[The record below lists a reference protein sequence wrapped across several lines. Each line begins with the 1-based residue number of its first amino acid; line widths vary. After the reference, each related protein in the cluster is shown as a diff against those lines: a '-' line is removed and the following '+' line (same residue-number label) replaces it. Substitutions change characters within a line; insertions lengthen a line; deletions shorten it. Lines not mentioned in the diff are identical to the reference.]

1 MRFAS
6 KQGMQ
11 IANALHVSDNG
22 WLCTWNESAFSGLH
36 CEREGK
42 VRGMHSQHHN
52 DSFKKFQK
60 HRFSFHYKIYFLCI
74 FYVFFERSAVLRLG
88 LEDVAQE
95 EQQTLPDG
103 CKSLQNCG
111 LGCKTQHKRISRS
124 PLKGVKQGPTWIVQA
139 VPSEVQSGN
148 GGVEEDEVSNGLGTF
163 VLSHLAP
170 THLQHLNLHKPACSK
185 SATTHEPQ
193 LMSIQQQ
200 RLMSTQQQLL
210 QSYFCWFHT
219 MHLMSNQ
226 EVTEVDPCD
235 VYDCYLTEHL

>member
-1 MRFAS
+1 M
-6 KQGMQ
+6 
-11 IANALHVSDNG
+11 
-22 WLCTWNESAFSGLH
+22 
-36 CEREGK
+36 
-42 VRGMHSQHHN
+42 
-52 DSFKKFQK
+52 
-60 HRFSFHYKIYFLCI
+60 
-74 FYVFFERSAVLRLG
+74 LRLG

-124 PLKGVKQGPTWIVQA
+124 LLKGVKQGPTWIVQA

-185 SATTHEPQ
+185 SATTHSYSRATTHEYSAATTHEYTAAAPPK
-193 LMSIQQQ
+193 
-200 RLMSTQQQLL
+200 LL
-210 QSYFCWFHT
+210 LLVSHHALDEQSGG
-219 MHLMSNQ
+219 
-226 EVTEVDPCD
+226 D
-235 VYDCYLTEHL
+235 